1 MADKQ
6 GKSNRTIPIDQLRS
20 MAQPPSTLSRRNA
33 EHWLSGVYGR
43 RVSIYFTWMAVRL
56 GISADTVTALMIVI
70 GLIAAGLVA
79 VQGWVGPV
87 VGVFLMQ
94 FYLVLDCSDGEIAR
108 CTNTESPRGVYL
120 DRLGH
125 YAIDATIFSAF
136 GIRASDW
143 FSSPGWAFVG
153 FATAIIVILIK
164 VETDLVD
171 VSRVRGGLGA
181 LPDTVPSIRGA
192 AGSLRKV
199 VNALPF
205 HRILGAVEASML
217 IAVVAVIDAII
228 GDLTATRI
236 LVSVFGVVAI
246 IVFVGHL
253 VSILAS
259 DRLTRT

>member
-1 MADKQ
+1 MADKRS
-6 GKSNRTIPIDQLRS
+6 KTDRAIPMDQIRS
-20 MAQPPSTLSRRNA
+20 LAQPPSTLSRRNA

-43 RVSIYFTWMAVRL
+43 RVSIYFTWLAVRL
-56 GISADTVTALMIVI
+56 GVSADTVTALMIVI

-87 VGVFLMQ
+87 IGAVLMQ

-143 FSSPGWAFVG
+143 FASPGWAFAG
-153 FATAIIVILIK
+153 FATAIVVVLIK

-181 LPDTVPSIRGA
+181 LPDAAPSIRGT
-192 AGSLRKV
+192 AGSLRKAV
-199 VNALPF
+199 DVLPF

-217 IAVVAVIDAII
+217 IAIVAIIDAGL

-236 LVSVFGVVAI
+236 LVTVFGVVAVV
-246 IVFVGHL
+246 VFVGHL
-253 VSILAS
+253 ISILAS